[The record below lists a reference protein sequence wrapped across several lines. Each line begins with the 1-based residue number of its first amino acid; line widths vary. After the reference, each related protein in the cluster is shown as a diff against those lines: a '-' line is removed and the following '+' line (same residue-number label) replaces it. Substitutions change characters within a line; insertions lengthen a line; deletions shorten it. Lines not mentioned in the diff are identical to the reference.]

1 MHILSTYLDEGNLD
15 VVLDVR
21 VPLAHV
27 ARDEVTELTAE
38 LDTGGASADDHAMQ
52 EPLLLFVRQA

>member
-1 MHILSTYLDEGNLD
+1 MYLDEGDLD

-38 LDTGGASADDHAMQ
+38 LDAGGASADDHAMQ